1 MKLNHSVENVVEVLY
16 LSRSNLVGLLS
27 KLDNPNSFKTIIKY
41 CNENDPY
48 VNSMDS
54 VAVVAV
60 EDEELYVNRK

>member
-41 CNENDPY
+41 RNENDPY